1 MFDWGVIIAA
11 VGLLATLIGFIIKL
25 SISLGVSMEKLGNLH
40 QLVIDNHNDAEKN
53 FKELY
58 DYKSESQQTLA
69 RMSETLNNI
78 NLIVTEIKFDLKE
91 RKN

>member
-40 QLVIDNHNDAEKN
+40 QLVIDNHNDAAKN